1 VTSSN
6 SVTAA
11 PRIAVIGGGISGLAA
26 AHRVHELLPHAELK
40 LFEAGPRVG
49 GILETIER
57 DGFLIERS
65 ADNFLTK
72 LPQAVAL
79 CERVG
84 IADQLI
90 STDETRRRAFVVR
103 NGRLAPIP
111 EGFFL
116 MAPRKLSSLLKSDL
130 LTPVGKLRV
139 LAEPFIPRGL
149 ATRTLAP
156 SPQLPAFQDES
167 VASFARRRFGQELLE
182 RLIQPL
188 VGGIYSADPE
198 RLSMAATMPGFLA
211 QERDHGSLL
220 TAAYLRT
227 GRFSDQSSDAS
238 GARYSLFSA
247 PKQGIEV
254 LTKALAVRL
263 PPSTIQL
270 NTPIIRISRSQ
281 DNRWRLERAGSSPA
295 PSENDLE
302 FDAVILTA
310 PTHTTALLLQ
320 RHDSPLAA
328 ELAAIEYAGCAVVS
342 LGYKREQIGHALD
355 GFGFVVPQIE
365 NRRIIAGS
373 FASQKFP
380 GRAPSGSVLI
390 RVFIGGALQ
399 PELLNSS
406 DDELRRIAI
415 DELGEL
421 LQITGQPHVI
431 DIARW
436 PRSMPLY
443 HVGHLRRVARI
454 EAMAARYPTLALA
467 GNAYHGVGIPQCITS
482 GESAAESVAASLRDA
497 DRR

>member
-6 SVTAA
+6 PSAA

-26 AHRVHELLPHAELK
+26 AHRIHELLPHAELK

-49 GILETIER
+49 GLLETVER

-79 CERVG
+79 CERLE

-116 MAPRKLSSLLKSDL
+116 MAPRKLGPLLKSNL

-139 LAEPFIPRGL
+139 LAEPFVPRGPAARSL
-149 ATRTLAP
+149 T
-156 SPQLPAFQDES
+156 SDSQSLPPPDES
-167 VASFARRRFGQELLE
+167 VASFARRRFGHELYE

-198 RLSMAATMPGFLA
+198 RLSMAATMPEFLA
-211 QERDHGSLL
+211 QERDHGSLISFVCGR
-220 TAAYLRT
+220 RT
-227 GRFSDQSSDAS
+227 GRLSGQSTEAS
-238 GARYSLFSA
+238 GARYSLFA
-247 PKQGIEV
+247 TPKQGIDV
-254 LTKALAVRL
+254 LTKALATKL
-263 PPSTIQL
+263 PRETIQFNL
-270 NTPIIRISRSQ
+270 PIAAIRQI
-281 DNRWRLERAGSSPA
+281 DDGGWVVDAATSSNPRF
-295 PSENDLE
+295 N
-302 FDAVILTA
+302 AVIVSV
-310 PTHTTALLLQ
+310 PTHAAAQLFTH
-320 RHDSPLAA
+320 HDTQLAA
-328 ELAAIEYAGCAVVS
+328 ELETIEYAGCVLVS
-342 LGYKREQIGHALD
+342 LGYRRDQIGHALN
-355 GFGFVVPQIE
+355 GFGFVVPIVE

-380 GRAPSGSVLI
+380 GRAPADSVLV

-399 PELLNSS
+399 PELLNLT
-406 DDELRRIAI
+406 DEELRRIAI

-421 LQITGQPHVI
+421 LQITGQPHVV

-436 PRSMPLY
+436 PRSMPQY
-443 HVGHLRRVARI
+443 HVGHLGRVARI

-467 GNAYHGVGIPQCITS
+467 GNAYHGVGIPQCIAS
-482 GESAAESVAASLRDA
+482 GETAAERVAASL
-497 DRR
+497 